1 MKILACHPGASW
13 STLDVF
19 TGIRDAMIR
28 QDIEVH
34 EYALD
39 GRLEKASGWL
49 DWLYRHRTD
58 PNMPHPSHEDM
69 LYAASKDITERAL
82 WHWADWIICIAV
94 GWLHPQA
101 LILARRAGLKV
112 GIVFTESPNEDERQ
126 LGWAR
131 LADVCW
137 VNERTSVDRYREVNP
152 HSYYWQHAIDPE
164 RHHPGGA
171 VAEDVAAHDVVFVG
185 TGWQERCDLLNAIDW
200 TGIDLGLYGTWP
212 LLGSRSK
219 LRKYIR
225 GGVAPNELTAALYRQ
240 AKIGL
245 NLHRT
250 SVMPTRDTEH
260 IISGQSMNPRCYEL
274 AATGCFFITDERAE
288 VREVFGNAVPT
299 FRTPD
304 KLQTQLAYWM
314 AHDTERQE
322 RAALLP
328 GLVAGCTFDNRVTGM
343 LDILRNY
350 HE

>member
-1 MKILACHPGASW
+1 MKILATHPGASW
-13 STLDVF
+13 STADVF
-19 TGIRDAMIR
+19 HGIRDAMIR
-28 QDIEVH
+28 QNVEVH

-39 GRLEKASGWL
+39 GRLEKAGGWL
-49 DWLYRHRTD
+49 KWLYRHRAD
-58 PNMPHPSHEDM
+58 KDMPHPTQGD
-69 LYAASKDITERAL
+69 LTYAASKDITERAL
-82 WHWADWIICIAV
+82 WHECEWVLCVAV
-94 GWLHPQA
+94 GFLHPQA

-112 GIVFTESPNEDERQ
+112 AILFTESPNEDAGQ
-126 LGWAR
+126 FSWAK

-152 HSYYWQHAIDPE
+152 HSYYWQHAIDPSK
-164 RHHPGGA
+164 HHPGGET
-171 VAEDVAAHDVVFVG
+171 AEDVAAHDVVLVG

-225 GGVAPNELTAALYRQ
+225 GGVTPNELTAALYRR

-250 SVMPTRDTEH
+250 SVLPFRKTEH
-260 IISGQSMNPRCYEL
+260 ISSGESMNPRCYEL
-274 AATGCFFITDERAE
+274 AACGSFFITDERAE
-288 VREVFGNAVPT
+288 VRETFGDAVPT

-304 KLQTQLAYWM
+304 ELEAQIRYWL
-314 AHDTERQE
+314 AHDAERQE

-328 GLVAGCTFDNRVTGM
+328 GLVADCTFDNRIAGM